1 MTSVDALVEGVHF
14 RIPPFAPADVGH
26 KALAVALSDLAA
38 MGAAPE
44 EAFVQLGVPVGLADE
59 SLLELADGLGA
70 LAAEHGVAVAGGDV
84 TRAPALFAALTVVG
98 SAATPDDAVRRSGAR
113 PGDAVAVTGELGGA
127 AAGLLLLE
135 RPQLEAGLDSE
146 IAAALKARQ
155 LRPSPRLAEGRALA
169 AAGARA
175 MIDISDGLGGDAGHL
190 ATASSLELRI
200 ELERVPLQDGVR
212 ELAAA
217 ARMDAWEL
225 GLGGEDYELLVA
237 VAPER
242 LPEATAAV
250 AATGARLAV
259 IGEALA
265 GSGVV
270 LSEPGG
276 RTRRPSGFDQLR
288 SRPEPGAPD

>member
-1 MTSVDALVEGVHF
+1 
-14 RIPPFAPADVGH
+14 
-26 KALAVALSDLAA
+26 
-38 MGAAPE
+38 
-44 EAFVQLGVPVGLADE
+44 
-59 SLLELADGLGA
+59 
-70 LAAEHGVAVAGGDV
+70 
-84 TRAPALFAALTVVG
+84 
-98 SAATPDDAVRRSGAR
+98 
-113 PGDAVAVTGELGGA
+113 
-127 AAGLLLLE
+127 
-135 RPQLEAGLDSE
+135 
-146 IAAALKARQ
+146 
-155 LRPSPRLAEGRALA
+155 
-169 AAGARA
+169 
-175 MIDISDGLGGDAGHL
+175 
-190 ATASSLELRI
+190 
-200 ELERVPLQDGVR
+200 VPLQDGVR